1 MKKARIK
8 YFQKVVLVMKLRLAA
23 KAHSQKLRRL
33 PRPQITGSL
42 SKPKTK
48 LPAHV
53 ALKLQAVT
61 KSPRI
66 LNPPKP

>member
-1 MKKARIK
+1 
-8 YFQKVVLVMKLRLAA
+8 MKLRLAA